1 MSIAQKQTREILDED
16 KNINKQEMERQIK
29 QVTLTPEGYK
39 SKRPIEGRV
48 KYNVQ
53 RLINLFRLALENS
66 IDVYNEGREKKDFST
81 VVETYNNLVNYA
93 NFFIKEENPSQ
104 NELSKLNDDLS
115 KLNPLVD
122 TVAQIADIGTSVDRN
137 DMTELKNQWYSDK
150 KPIGLTEKGLSARL
164 QRTKRRTDVEEG
176 TPEEGVSGAIDIE
189 FQLQK
194 LERFVN
200 TLPNSDRKDTILKE
214 IRALNKSFKIAQ
226 KEYYEVINSEDPI
239 QKNKKKQKYD
249 NLVEDIV
256 NMINGFEDD
265 PIYASFEA
273 PESETVDL
281 KPKELPAY
289 ARKYYDML
297 DELKGLKDQGRYN
310 ETRKMEF
317 KIDALLKKHPQLRD
331 TARPQVSEYDY
342 EAINPAT
349 GERRIDEAYDAYN
362 PRGDFEFYGMGRR
375 RRLKGGVG
383 AYIQHGAY
391 DPKWDRDGAG
401 LTLRSGAVEIPHRL
415 NRQRGLPT
423 AYRQDLAEASLL
435 NKGLTVRNDEK
446 NQLRMMEIEKG
457 EPHGSKTIISKIKD
471 AEKATI
477 EGMGK
482 RKQSNYRQERN
493 EMYY

>member
-16 KNINKQEMERQIK
+16 KNINKQVMERQIK

-122 TVAQIADIGTSVDRN
+122 AVAQVADVGSSVDRN
-137 DMTELKNQWYSDK
+137 DMTELRNQWYADK
-150 KPIGLTEKGLSARL
+150 RPIGLTEKGLSARL
-164 QRTKRRTDVEEG
+164 ERTKKRQVVEDG
-176 TPEEGVSGAIDIE
+176 NFEETGELSGAVQIE

-214 IRALNKSFKIAQ
+214 IRALNKSFRIAQ
-226 KEYYEVINSEDPI
+226 KEYYELINSEDPI

-256 NMINGFEDD
+256 NMVNDQFDEAVINLLITSAHYGDVNNTERDR
-265 PIYASFEA
+265 IIANIKQIE
-273 PESETVDL
+273 L
-281 KPKELPAY
+281 KSGIQLNIHKEFMNEFNKDEIDKIPKLKLEKNEIKCILDNNV
-289 ARKYYDML
+289 KNKTLTIEQVMDYYDKL
-297 DELKGLKDQGRYN
+297 KEIKIKIAELKLKKKEYFLDNSKYIFDYFENKKDISKGNQTN
-310 ETRKMEF
+310 NNKILESFF
-317 KIDALLKKHPQLRD
+317 KIN
-331 TARPQVSEYDY
+331 SE
-342 EAINPAT
+342 N
-349 GERRIDEAYDAYN
+349 
-362 PRGDFEFYGMGRR
+362 
-375 RRLKGGVG
+375 
-383 AYIQHGAY
+383 
-391 DPKWDRDGAG
+391 
-401 LTLRSGAVEIPHRL
+401 L
-415 NRQRGLPT
+415 N
-423 AYRQDLAEASLL
+423 
-435 NKGLTVRNDEK
+435 V
-446 NQLRMMEIEKG
+446 IF
-457 EPHGSKTIISKIKD
+457 H
-471 AEKATI
+471 
-477 EGMGK
+477 
-482 RKQSNYRQERN
+482 
-493 EMYY
+493 